1 MFDELSAISPL
12 DGRYRRKIKGLA
24 AYVSEAG
31 LIRYRIKVEAKWLL
45 RLAGLPEI
53 RKSLNININRYER
66 VAELADRP
74 IPDAMVARVKEIES
88 RTNHDVKAVEYVIR
102 EHITG
107 TSEEVLSPLIH
118 FACTSED
125 INNTAY
131 NYMMIEAANDIVVPA
146 MAKVVEDLKNLVQEY
161 QSVPMLSRTH
171 GQTASPTTL
180 GKELAVFA
188 HRLLKVTRKL
198 KVHKLDAKFSGAV
211 GNFNAHFV
219 AYPEIDWPA
228 VSKAFIEEDLGFAF
242 NPLTTQIENH
252 DSLVEYLDYV
262 RSFNVILLGLC
273 RDVWSYISLGYF
285 KLKAKEGEVGSST
298 MPHKVNPIDFEN
310 AEGNL
315 GLAMGLSQHLVEK
328 LPISRWQRDLSD
340 STVLRSLGTVLGYSL
355 LSYASFQQG
364 LSKLSADKNRIER
377 DLGDSW
383 EVLTEALQVVLKR
396 YGVSDGYERIKN
408 ASRGKTF
415 DKKAYADILQACPEI
430 PPSIRSKLEALTPQ
444 GYVGIAERLAS
455 EFVRGEFGARQ

>member
-1 MFDELSAISPL
+1 MIDELSAISPL
-12 DGRYRRKIKGLA
+12 DGRYRRKIKDLA

-31 LIRYRIKVEAKWLL
+31 LIRYRIRVEAKWLL
-45 RLAGLPEI
+45 RLASLPEI
-53 RKSLNININRYER
+53 RKCHNINITTYEK
-66 VAELADRP
+66 VSALANGP
-74 IPDAMVARVKEIES
+74 IDDSLVARVKEIES

-102 EHITG
+102 EHVTG
-107 TSEEVLSPLIH
+107 TPEEVLSPLIH

-131 NYMMIEAANDIVVPA
+131 NYMMLEAAEKVVLPA
-146 MAKVVEDLKNLVQEY
+146 MKKVVSELTRLVKEY
-161 QSVPMLSRTH
+161 RHVAMLSRTH

-188 HRLLKVTRKL
+188 HRLGKVITRL
-198 KVHKLDAKFSGAV
+198 QNHKLDAKFSGAV

-228 VSKAFIEEDLGFAF
+228 VSRVFIEKDLGFAF

-262 RSFNVILLGLC
+262 RTFNVILLGLC

-340 STVLRSLGTVLGYSL
+340 STVLRSIGTVLGYSV
-355 LSYASFQQG
+355 LSYNSFLQG
-364 LSKLSADKNRIER
+364 LGKLTADTDRIDR
-377 DLGDSW
+377 DLGESW

-396 YGVSDGYERIKN
+396 YGVSDGYERIKG
-408 ASRGKTF
+408 ASRGKAF
-415 DKKAYADILQACPEI
+415 DKKSYLDLVQTSAEI
-430 PPSIRSKLEALTPQ
+430 PADVKAKLQSLTPQ
-444 GYVGIAERLAS
+444 TYLGIAEALATAFA
-455 EFVRGEFGARQ
+455 EGKTEARR